1 MNTVIRTLP
10 QLQQAQSDAWVYGMI
25 VAGISLAIAFIVA
38 LLVNWRTDRRDFMTR
53 RVIFIILGLVGP
65 CGYWLYNMQVI
76 VPKIQN
82 PGFQNM
88 FKTTNL
94 TILIVALIAFYVVG
108 ILSMT
113 ITKRGSKWRSI
124 LPKKFQ

>member
-25 VAGISLAIAFIVA
+25 VAGVALAIAFIIA
-38 LLVNWRTDRRDFMTR
+38 LLINWRTDRRDYITR
-53 RVIFIILGLVGP
+53 RCIFIILGLLGP
-65 CGYWLYNMQVI
+65 CSYWLYNMQVI

-108 ILSMT
+108 FLTMA